1 MSPIH
6 FQFFQKSLNLRLKLK
21 VLDNTERDIIDTGL
35 RYVNNDACYPA
46 IIVVGQIISALQSGE
61 YDLENTSVVITQTG
75 GGCRATNYIGF
86 LRKAMYDAGFKDI
99 PVVSLSI
106 NGIEKNGIM
115 KNVTLQLI
123 NRLFMSVI
131 YGDLLMKVLY
141 RVRPYEK
148 VKGSVMLFIISD
160 KNMFRFFR

>member
-1 MSPIH
+1 
-6 FQFFQKSLNLRLKLK
+6 
-21 VLDNTERDIIDTGL
+21 
-35 RYVNNDACYPA
+35 
-46 IIVVGQIISALQSGE
+46 
-61 YDLENTSVVITQTG
+61 
-75 GGCRATNYIGF
+75 
-86 LRKAMYDAGFKDI
+86 MYDAGFKDI

-141 RVRPYEK
+141 RVRPVSYTHLIFAI
-148 VKGSVMLFIISD
+148 GTPITSPITI
-160 KNMFRFFR
+160 

>member
-1 MSPIH
+1 MVNGRSKKLI
-6 FQFFQKSLNLRLKLK
+6 LNLLYAFGANGITMLVSLLTTL
-21 VLDNTERDIIDTGL
+21 VLPRFVSIE
-35 RYVNNDACYPA
+35 
-46 IIVVGQIISALQSGE
+46 E
-61 YDLENTSVVITQTG
+61 YGYSQLYIFY
-75 GGCRATNYIGF
+75 TNYIGF

-131 YGDLLMKVLY
+131 YGDLLMKVL
-141 RVRPYEK
+141 
-148 VKGSVMLFIISD
+148 
-160 KNMFRFFR
+160 

>member
-1 MSPIH
+1 
-6 FQFFQKSLNLRLKLK
+6 
-21 VLDNTERDIIDTGL
+21 
-35 RYVNNDACYPA
+35 
-46 IIVVGQIISALQSGE
+46 
-61 YDLENTSVVITQTG
+61 
-75 GGCRATNYIGF
+75 
-86 LRKAMYDAGFKDI
+86 MYDAGFKDI

-148 VKGSVMLFIISD
+148 VKGSSNAL
-160 KNMFRFFR
+160 

>member
-1 MSPIH
+1 M
-6 FQFFQKSLNLRLKLK
+6 L
-21 VLDNTERDIIDTGL
+21 
-35 RYVNNDACYPA
+35 PA

-106 NGIEKNGIM
+106 NGIEKNGIR

-131 YGDLLMKVLY
+131 YGDLLMK
-141 RVRPYEK
+141 
-148 VKGSVMLFIISD
+148 GIIQS
-160 KNMFRFFR
+160 KTLWKS

>member
-1 MSPIH
+1 ML
-6 FQFFQKSLNLRLKLK
+6 FKSGK
-21 VLDNTERDIIDTGL
+21 
-35 RYVNNDACYPA
+35 
-46 IIVVGQIISALQSGE
+46 

-86 LRKAMYDAGFKDI
+86 LRKAIYDAGFKDI

-123 NRLFMSVI
+123 NRAI
-131 YGDLLMKVLY
+131 YECNLW
-141 RVRPYEK
+141 R
-148 VKGSVMLFIISD
+148 FINESIIQS
-160 KNMFRFFR
+160 KTLWKS

>member
-1 MSPIH
+1 MNFEKAI
-6 FQFFQKSLNLRLKLK
+6 NLSDFKLK
-21 VLDNTERDIIDTGL
+21 VLDNTGKDVIDTGL

-46 IIVVGQIISALQSGE
+46 IIVVGQIINALQSGN

-99 PVVSLSI
+99 PVISLSV
-106 NGIEKNGIM
+106 NGIEKNGLM
-115 KNVTLQLI
+115 KNVSIKLI
-123 NRLFMSVI
+123 NRLFMSII

-141 RVRPYEK
+141 RVRPYQK
-148 VKGSVMLFIISD
+148 DKGSSNEWN
-160 KNMFRFFR
+160 KT

>member
-1 MSPIH
+1 MLAEVIVENFIPL
-6 FQFFQKSLNLRLKLK
+6 QMA
-21 VLDNTERDIIDTGL
+21 VIIDSIGKNDLSTIYKTSFIMLLLALSGLIAGYMGGVWGAKASTGFA
-35 RYVNNDACYPA
+35 RN
-46 IIVVGQIISALQSGE
+46 
-61 YDLENTSVVITQTG
+61 
-75 GGCRATNYIGF
+75 

-148 VKGSVMLFIISD
+148 V
-160 KNMFRFFR
+160 